1 MQSSIWKR
9 EVAIAAGLL
18 AFGLLILP
26 LAIYAVGQALIG
38 DYGDDLGLFGL
49 AETIW
54 RDFLTLRPAA
64 WLLVLSP
71 YAVVQVLRGARR
83 VWRRKEL

>member
-1 MQSSIWKR
+1 MHNSIWKR

-26 LAIYAVGQALIG
+26 VAIYSVGQALIG
-38 DYGDDLGLFGL
+38 DYGDDLGLFAL
-49 AETIW
+49 VETIW
-54 RDFLTLRPAA
+54 HDFLALRPGA

-71 YAVVQVLRGARR
+71 YAVVQVIRGARR
-83 VWRRKEL
+83 VWRSKEL

>member
-38 DYGDDLGLFGL
+38 EYGDDLGLFAL
-49 AETIW
+49 VETIW
-54 RDFLTLRPAA
+54 RDFLALRPAA

-83 VWRRKEL
+83 VWRRREL